1 MFLLRSAFWL
11 TAAFLVIHPQ
21 ADLGAT
27 AGALTSSA
35 MAAGQKL
42 IAEQI
47 STAECTDL
55 ACLGARVAVTTLLT
69 SSPSAEAPMQAEAIG
84 PIPFPRPRPDWMG

>member
-11 TAAFLVIHPQ
+11 TAAFLVIRPPV
-21 ADLGAT
+21 DVEAT
-27 AGALTSSA
+27 AGALASSA
-35 MAAGQKL
+35 MTAGQQF

-47 STAECTDL
+47 TAAECTDV
-55 ACLGARVAVTTLLT
+55 ACLGAKVAVTVALS

-84 PIPFPRPRPDWMG
+84 PVPFPRPRPDWMG